1 MALMTWGP
9 ALQIGY
15 GDIDV
20 QHKRLVD
27 LINALDD
34 GVRSGHSRDVLADVL
49 TELARYTQLHFAF
62 EEKLMELYGLS
73 DTEEHRA
80 EHARL
85 TADVMSFKRQ
95 FDDGEVDL
103 SADLL
108 HYLRDWLNFH
118 ILQTDRALAQAL
130 RANGAVSAA

>member
-73 DTEEHRA
+73 DTEEHPA
-80 EHARL
+80 AGSAGVPNKTGQHL
-85 TADVMSFKRQ
+85 HDADPLDSMV
-95 FDDGEVDL
+95 
-103 SADLL
+103 
-108 HYLRDWLNFH
+108 
-118 ILQTDRALAQAL
+118 
-130 RANGAVSAA
+130 GAVGFELTTLCSQSRCATRLRYAPTSPLV

>member
-85 TADVMSFKRQ
+85 SADVMSFKRQ

-118 ILQTDRALAQAL
+118 ILQTARALAQAL